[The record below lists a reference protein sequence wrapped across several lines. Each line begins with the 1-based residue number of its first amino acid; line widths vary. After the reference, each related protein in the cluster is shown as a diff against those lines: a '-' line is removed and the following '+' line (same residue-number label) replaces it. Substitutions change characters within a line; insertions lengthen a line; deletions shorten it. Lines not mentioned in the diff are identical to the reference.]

1 MKHQPSIT
9 GMFAAACL
17 AGVLCGEL
25 AYRSTSCRNAF
36 GLVCGRGR
44 LLALVHGAGIYEAD
58 VQRAIQE
65 AVNRGVVN
73 DLEQTD
79 VKIDRRSVLAGL
91 VANARAEDLARYATI
106 SRSAVHHEY
115 DLLRYQL
122 RPEQKWLLSVHAN
135 GYSKRSLHRQLAKWL
150 QTRDWIEQ
158 QIATAIKISPDECL
172 QYYQAH
178 PEAFSQPIRFRASHF
193 FLAAPAATA
202 TDVIEA
208 KRSAIKTFS
217 DCIAEGENF
226 ADLVSTGSEDE
237 ATKARGGDLN
247 YFSESRMPSEF
258 FAIITKMR
266 AGEVSAV
273 VRTHL
278 GFHIVQVTDK
288 KPAAEMTFEQS
299 QPEIRLTRENL
310 KRRAAVESLQAELSR
325 KSDFI
330 ALPAL

>member
-1 MKHQPSIT
+1 
-9 GMFAAACL
+9 MFVAACL
-17 AGVLCGEL
+17 AGVLCGEFT
-25 AYRSTSCRNAF
+25 YRSTSCRNAF
-36 GLVCGRGR
+36 GLVGGRGR

-58 VQRAIQE
+58 VHRAMQE
-65 AVNRGVVN
+65 AMNRGVVS
-73 DLEQTD
+73 DPEQTGE
-79 VKIDRRSVLAGL
+79 KIDRRSVLSAL
-91 VANARAEDLARYATI
+91 VANARAEDLARYAAI
-106 SRSAVHHEY
+106 SRSAFDHEY

-122 RPEQKWLLSVHAN
+122 RPEQKWLLSLHAN
-135 GYSKRSLHRQLAKWL
+135 GWSKRSLHSQLAKWL
-150 QTRDWIEQ
+150 QAREWIEE

-193 FLAAPAATA
+193 FLAAPPETA
-202 TDVIEA
+202 TDVVEG
-208 KRSAIKTFS
+208 KQRAIKTFS

-237 ATKARGGDLN
+237 ATKTRGGDLN
-247 YFSESRMPSEF
+247 YFSESRMPFDF

-266 AGEVSAV
+266 VGEISAI

-278 GFHIVQVTDK
+278 GFHIVQITDK
-288 KPAAEMTFEQS
+288 KPGAEMTFEQS
-299 QPEIRLTRENL
+299 QPEIRLTLENL
-310 KRRAAVESLQAELSR
+310 KRRAAVEALKAELSR